1 MELAALLFVV
11 FMPIAFLVWT
21 LRFKTELALLT
32 FAPLMMLV
40 VVVLLLNFDATKDLN
55 EPPYLNYTHSVLA
68 NQTQVIVSNTTT
80 QTHNV
85 YGVIVDHI
93 PIGYT
98 NLEVLN
104 ILMAVF
110 VIVVAFIVLRRVTM
124 ARNSEEE

>member
-1 MELAALLFVV
+1 
-11 FMPIAFLVWT
+11 MPIAFLVWT

-40 VVVLLLNFDATKDLN
+40 VVVLLLNFDATRALP
-55 EPPYLNYTHSVLA
+55 EAPYLNYTHSVLV

-85 YGVIVDHI
+85 YGEQVDHI
-93 PIGYT
+93 PLGYT
-98 NLEVLN
+98 TLQVLN

-110 VIVVAFIVLRRVTM
+110 TIVVAFIVLRRVTI
-124 ARNSEEE
+124 ARRDATEE